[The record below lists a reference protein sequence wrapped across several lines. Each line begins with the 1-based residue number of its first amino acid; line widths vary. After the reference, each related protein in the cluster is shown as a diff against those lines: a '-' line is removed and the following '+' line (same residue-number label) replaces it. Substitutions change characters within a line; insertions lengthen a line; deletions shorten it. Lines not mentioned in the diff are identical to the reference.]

1 MASSFLSFYL
11 SKPLF
16 INFVADPDCP
26 VDGGQ
31 GSCVGRRA
39 SQQLVAGSTVAGK
52 QLDPTGAEGK
62 NKFRRKRR
70 NQGNQQGTQS
80 YMTMHLF
87 EMIVLLKSIRCVGTR
102 F

>member
-62 NKFRRKRR
+62 ISLEEKDEIREINKARSL
-70 NQGNQQGTQS
+70 T
-80 YMTMHLF
+80 
-87 EMIVLLKSIRCVGTR
+87 
-102 F
+102 